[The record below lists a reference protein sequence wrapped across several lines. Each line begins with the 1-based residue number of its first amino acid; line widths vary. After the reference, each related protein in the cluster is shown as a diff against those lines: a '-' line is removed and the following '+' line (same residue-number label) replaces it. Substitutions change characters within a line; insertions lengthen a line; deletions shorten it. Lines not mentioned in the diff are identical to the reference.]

1 MEREFKA
8 FVEEPSTERFLSAR
22 KALAARSPRT
32 LSAGDFRELAHLLDE
47 RDLPG
52 VSRALQS
59 LPPIAAL
66 SPAVHL
72 LAARA
77 ALLAGD
83 EQDHALEEYLAEIC
97 LEALLG
103 TGDGSIDRPYFVCC
117 TRDEI
122 EVCRAQNL
130 QPAKN
135 ALLHIGGSAIDVI
148 ECDSGEFV
156 CFDVSA
162 LVPLPAPQAR
172 RRRKDA
178 RPRDTAACRK
188 SSKRPLTRTAR

>member
-8 FVEEPSTERFLSAR
+8 FVEQPSTERFLSAR
-22 KALAARSPRT
+22 QALVARSPRM
-32 LSAGDFRELAHLLDE
+32 LSAGDFCELARLLDE

-52 VSRALQS
+52 LSRAIEA

-66 SPAVHL
+66 SPTVHL

-97 LEALLG
+97 LEALLA
-103 TGDGSIDRPYFVCC
+103 TGDGSIDRPYCVCC

-122 EVCRAQNL
+122 EICRAQNL
-130 QPAKN
+130 EPAKN
-135 ALLHIGGSAIDVI
+135 ALLHLGGSAIDVI
-148 ECDSGEFV
+148 ECESGELV

-162 LVPLPAPQAR
+162 LVPLPAPQSR
-172 RRRKDA
+172 RRHKDA
-178 RPRDTAACRK
+178 RPRETAACIK

>member
-77 ALLAGD
+77 ALLSGH

-117 TRDEI
+117 T
-122 EVCRAQNL
+122 
-130 QPAKN
+130 
-135 ALLHIGGSAIDVI
+135 
-148 ECDSGEFV
+148 
-156 CFDVSA
+156 
-162 LVPLPAPQAR
+162 
-172 RRRKDA
+172 
-178 RPRDTAACRK
+178 
-188 SSKRPLTRTAR
+188 